1 MKINKAIQDEGY
13 KTTDFQI
20 CSVLLY
26 FSHRLSEID
35 KSNSSRCTFE
45 IERKSNT
52 EEVIEKFYD
61 GRLLVEPKRF
71 AAIQKDLKGRLFN
84 QNAN

>member
-1 MKINKAIQDEGY
+1 MKIGKDNKDGLYI
-13 KTTDFQI
+13 TTDFQI

-26 FSHRLSEID
+26 FSHKLLEID
-35 KSNSSRCTFE
+35 KSNPNRCTFR

-52 EEVIEKFYD
+52 DEVIEKFYD

-71 AAIQKDLKGRLFN
+71 AAIQKELKGRLFN

>member
-1 MKINKAIQDEGY
+1 MNKVIQDEGY

-26 FSHRLSEID
+26 FRHKLSEID
-35 KSNSSRCTFE
+35 KSNPSRCTFE

-52 EEVIEKFYD
+52 DEIIEKFYD

-71 AAIQKDLKGRLFN
+71 ATIQKDIKCRLFN
-84 QNAN
+84 QNG